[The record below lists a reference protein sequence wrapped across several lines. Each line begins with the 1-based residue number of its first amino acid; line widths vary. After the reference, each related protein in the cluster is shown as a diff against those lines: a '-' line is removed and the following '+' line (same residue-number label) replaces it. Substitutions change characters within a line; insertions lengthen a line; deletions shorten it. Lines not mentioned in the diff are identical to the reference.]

1 MKTSLL
7 YILLFPLFAAFT
19 ACSEGTDADNPFAYP
34 DGIGGLRLENKTSTQ
49 ITVPVITKSANFDDV
64 KVDNFYLGILRKAD
78 GSVVKEFDTFSSLV
92 NSEEGLPLLLPHG
105 EYTAISSSF
114 KKGETKVSDAPYFV
128 DQQDFV
134 IEEKTTTNVA
144 LKCTFESLG
153 VELVLSEQFKK
164 KLEEE
169 PNNYGYQVTV
179 SNGLAGWEF
188 SLDKMKPGYFLDPC
202 DELVVKVRV
211 RLGSSNQWYPE
222 RTYRI
227 KNDHNNPETSPKLGE
242 YYIIRLDAG
251 KEEEKVILKSL
262 VVTDR
267 VEE

>member
-1 MKTSLL
+1 MKKKILYALL
-7 YILLFPLFAAFT
+7 LPVFAILVS
-19 ACSEGTDADNPFAYP
+19 CSEDTELDNSLYAE
-34 DGIGGLRLENKTSTQ
+34 GMGGLNLKNSTSTN
-49 ITVPVITKSANFDDV
+49 ITIPVITKSADFTNIKAGD
-64 KVDNFYLGILRKAD
+64 FYVGILKAD

-114 KKGETKVSDAPYFV
+114 KKGEKKVSDAPYFV
-128 DQQDFV
+128 DQQDFI

-153 VELVLSEQFKK
+153 VELELSEQFKK
-164 KLEEE
+164 KLKEE
-169 PNNYGYQVTV
+169 PNNYGYEVTV
-179 SNGLAGWEF
+179 SNGVADWDF
-188 SLDKMKPGYFLDPC
+188 SIDKMAPGYFLDPC

-211 RLGSSNQWYPE
+211 RLGSSNQWHPE

-227 KNDHNNPETSPKLGE
+227 KNDLNNPETSPKLGE

-262 VVTDR
+262 VVTDK

>member
-1 MKTSLL
+1 MKKKLL
-7 YILLFPLFAAFT
+7 YALLLPVFAVFT
-19 ACSEGTDADNPFAYP
+19 SCSEDAKLDNSPYAE
-34 DGIGGLRLENKTSTQ
+34 GMGGLSLKNSTPTN
-49 ITVPVITKSANFDDV
+49 ITIPVITKSADFAYIKAGD
-64 KVDNFYLGILRKAD
+64 FYVGILGAD

-105 EYTAISSSF
+105 EYSAISSSF

-128 DQQDFV
+128 DQQNFI
-134 IEEKTTTNVA
+134 IEEKTTTNVE

-153 VELVLSEQFKK
+153 VELELSEQFKK
-164 KLEEE
+164 KLEEK
-169 PNNYGYQVTV
+169 PNNYGYEVTV
-179 SNGLAGWEF
+179 SNGVANWEF
-188 SLDKMKPGYFLDPC
+188 SIDKMEPGYFLDPC
-202 DELVVKVRV
+202 DELVVKVKV

-227 KNDHNNPETSPKLGE
+227 KNDLNNPETSPKLGE
-242 YYIIRLDAG
+242 YYVIRLDAG

-262 VVTDR
+262 VVTHK